1 MLRAATSKPP
11 VALLQ
16 GPPYKETHMGRSDN
30 RRTLKMRRKK
40 SQAKF
45 KLRAKRKIAAAKAAK
60 KPAASSKKK

>member
-1 MLRAATSKPP
+1 
-11 VALLQ
+11 
-16 GPPYKETHMGRSDN
+16 MGRSDN